1 MRVMRQDLLDALNAP
16 DPLKKIEAIR
26 AIGGLGAGGAFAARG
41 LAAALRDDGYAN
53 DYGLDDYVSVA
64 ESAAQAL
71 AHIGPPALPALLD
84 GLSDD
89 TVFDYP
95 VKCYDQ
101 GAYIGDYASRTM
113 RVSELA
119 RDTLRRMLRDTPRLV
134 DVIAELGKTASDE
147 DVRLWVKML
156 GN

>member
-1 MRVMRQDLLDALNAP
+1 M
-16 DPLKKIEAIR
+16 
-26 AIGGLGAGGAFAARG
+26 
-41 LAAALRDDGYAN
+41 
-53 DYGLDDYVSVA
+53 SVA

-84 GLSDD
+84 GLSDA